1 MAKVAVVFWSG
12 TGHTE
17 KMAHCIMDGLKAG
30 GAEAELFTVSQF
42 SADKLDS
49 YDKIAFGLLL
59 SKINF
64 QAAKLHCSVLTNGQ
78 TVNGCRHG

>member
-42 SADKLDS
+42 SADNMTDLKASL
-49 YDKIAFGLLL
+49 
-59 SKINF
+59 
-64 QAAKLHCSVLTNGQ
+64 AAYRTRMERVWQKP
-78 TVNGCRHG
+78 